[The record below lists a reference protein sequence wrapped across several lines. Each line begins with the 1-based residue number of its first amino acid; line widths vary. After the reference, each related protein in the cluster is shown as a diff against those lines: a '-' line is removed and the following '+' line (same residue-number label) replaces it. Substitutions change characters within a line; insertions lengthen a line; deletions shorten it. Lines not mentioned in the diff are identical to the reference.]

1 MTIWQFLAIDPTT
14 DLKIIKRA
22 YAVQLKIFNPE
33 DDAAG
38 YQLLREAYEKAQDYA
53 RGLDVDVN
61 LFSST
66 KNTDND
72 DEETNKLDSTNHTME
87 IYHQPNS
94 SSSLTPKEFADLVIE
109 TLFVDENEA
118 KKCLETSPLLDNLN
132 FYDDVQ
138 IYLASNLLSVEN
150 KPHFTLFVIEFFDW
164 QNHPEKNSNSFFGNA
179 ITNLINQI
187 TKLQNTVPEK
197 TSPELTPKIVKTIIF
212 LLLCFIFYLKE
223 YMPPKNK
230 KMAKISTEQTE
241 TVKSNTEQTQ
251 AAPLKKN
258 YAMVFINFRETMSG
272 HDLIDEHEY
281 QLHLKHADKLD
292 FENLLIFTQNVKDTT
307 KTSALMQ
314 LNKESIK
321 NLSFNE
327 DGSID
332 FYIQKNSPGK
342 DKESNWLIP
351 TEGQFYLVYQYSWDD
366 KKQNNAHLFAPS
378 LIAHEN
384 VA

>member
-197 TSPELTPKIVKTIIF
+197 TSPELT
-212 LLLCFIFYLKE
+212 
-223 YMPPKNK
+223 
-230 KMAKISTEQTE
+230 
-241 TVKSNTEQTQ
+241 
-251 AAPLKKN
+251 
-258 YAMVFINFRETMSG
+258 
-272 HDLIDEHEY
+272 
-281 QLHLKHADKLD
+281 
-292 FENLLIFTQNVKDTT
+292 
-307 KTSALMQ
+307 
-314 LNKESIK
+314 
-321 NLSFNE
+321 
-327 DGSID
+327 
-332 FYIQKNSPGK
+332 
-342 DKESNWLIP
+342 
-351 TEGQFYLVYQYSWDD
+351 
-366 KKQNNAHLFAPS
+366 
-378 LIAHEN
+378 
-384 VA
+384 

>member
-53 RGLDVDVN
+53 RGIDIDVN

>member
-1 MTIWQFLAIDPTT
+1 
-14 DLKIIKRA
+14 
-22 YAVQLKIFNPE
+22 
-33 DDAAG
+33 
-38 YQLLREAYEKAQDYA
+38 
-53 RGLDVDVN
+53 
-61 LFSST
+61 
-66 KNTDND
+66 
-72 DEETNKLDSTNHTME
+72 
-87 IYHQPNS
+87 
-94 SSSLTPKEFADLVIE
+94 
-109 TLFVDENEA
+109 
-118 KKCLETSPLLDNLN
+118 
-132 FYDDVQ
+132 
-138 IYLASNLLSVEN
+138 
-150 KPHFTLFVIEFFDW
+150 
-164 QNHPEKNSNSFFGNA
+164 
-179 ITNLINQI
+179 
-187 TKLQNTVPEK
+187 
-197 TSPELTPKIVKTIIF
+197 
-212 LLLCFIFYLKE
+212 
-223 YMPPKNK
+223 
-230 KMAKISTEQTE
+230 
-241 TVKSNTEQTQ
+241 
-251 AAPLKKN
+251 
-258 YAMVFINFRETMSG
+258 MSG